1 MNQPNERAAALRLAL
16 DIVNERI
23 AKVRRWGDAAEAD
36 GEETRTHA
44 FAVYNLNEITDTL
57 SDQLIEA
64 GGFLGDEPEPEEN
77 DLTAYII
84 SGGGEVLAYYLL
96 QDNDPLDADHYA
108 QHYATMAG
116 FEIDTDC
123 GLIPDGCE
131 DFSVKIAR
139 EPDSVRCW
147 TSCNYMM
154 KGF

>member
-16 DIVNERI
+16 DIVRDQDELRSRVFAGITDPLRI
-23 AKVRRWGDAAEAD
+23 REGQCAAHYLA
-36 GEETRTHA
+36 
-44 FAVYNLNEITDTL
+44 NLMDTL
-57 SDQLIEA
+57 SDQLLDA

-96 QDNDPLDADHYA
+96 QDNDPLDADHFA

-116 FEIDTDC
+116 FELDTDC

-131 DFSVKIAR
+131 DFSVKISNA
-139 EPDSVRCW
+139 PDDLRCW

>member
-1 MNQPNERAAALRLAL
+1 MNQPNDFAAGLRRALDLVKERHDHFAAHARLAG
-16 DIVNERI
+16 IEHY
-23 AKVRRWGDAAEAD
+23 A
-36 GEETRTHA
+36 GELYA
-44 FAVYNLNEITDTL
+44 CNGLIDTL
-57 SDQLIEA
+57 SDQLIDA

-96 QDNDPLDADHYA
+96 QDNDPLDADHFA

-116 FEIDTDC
+116 FELDTDC

-131 DFSVKIAR
+131 DFSVKIAS